1 MKKYLKIFIII
12 ALLLFNGSI
21 MIYAEDTQIEK
32 IEVTDIQIS
41 EHKDTLEVGETMTLS
56 VNVFPINADDN
67 SVSYRS
73 SDTSIATVS
82 QNGEIKGVK
91 AGTVKIFVS
100 SGKVEKEIELNVKI
114 SAQGISINNDCLI
127 LKVKQSYQISPTVF
141 PENATYKDIFYTS
154 SDENVVTVSSDGVIT
169 AVGCGSAYIILKTA
183 DTISSMSVVVN
194 EDFVLDENIHIDSEQ
209 KTQFD
214 IPSQVLSEDY
224 PVISSGV
231 LEFLYNSKH
240 TLKIVGKGY
249 SLNICGEEIKNI
261 NNEIKTDIELQQN
274 NENLIFVI
282 NEGKNLCG
290 NLTLSLED
298 AERYKYLY
306 LYDESQEKY
315 RLIEY
320 DDINNLSL
328 SSSGKYML
336 TNSKVTYFNLPIFAI
351 VISSAIVIIIGGI
364 YVVLKRK
371 YWFW

>member
-1 MKKYLKIFIII
+1 M
-12 ALLLFNGSI
+12 LF
-21 MIYAEDTQIEK
+21 
-32 IEVTDIQIS
+32 
-41 EHKDTLEVGETMTLS
+41 
-56 VNVFPINADDN
+56 
-67 SVSYRS
+67 
-73 SDTSIATVS
+73 
-82 QNGEIKGVK
+82 
-91 AGTVKIFVS
+91 
-100 SGKVEKEIELNVKI
+100 
-114 SAQGISINNDCLI
+114 
-127 LKVKQSYQISPTVF
+127 
-141 PENATYKDIFYTS
+141 
-154 SDENVVTVSSDGVIT
+154 
-169 AVGCGSAYIILKTA
+169 
-183 DTISSMSVVVN
+183 
-194 EDFVLDENIHIDSEQ
+194 
-209 KTQFD
+209 
-214 IPSQVLSEDY
+214 EDY

>member
-1 MKKYLKIFIII
+1 MKKYLKFFIII
-12 ALLLFNGSI
+12 ALLLFNGST
-21 MIYAEDTQIEK
+21 MIYAEDTQIET

-56 VNVFPINADDN
+56 INVFPINADDT

-82 QNGEIKGVK
+82 QNGEIKGVN
-91 AGTVKIFVS
+91 AGQVKIFVS
-100 SGKVEKEIELNVKI
+100 SGKVEKQINLSVKV
-114 SAQGISINNDCLI
+114 SAQGIHVDDDCVI
-127 LKVKQSYQISPTVF
+127 LKVKQSYQIHPKVF
-141 PENATYKDIFYTS
+141 PENATYKDVVYTS

-194 EDFVLDENIHIDSEQ
+194 EDFALDENIHIDSEE

-214 IPSQVLSEDY
+214 IPSEVLFEDH

-320 DDINNLSL
+320 DYINNLSL

>member
-21 MIYAEDTQIEK
+21 MIYAEDTQIET